1 MQPLGGCS
9 CLQLGPAPWRRP
21 CWRPLCSLRARRSI
35 ALLTESVFPALGA
48 PLLTVTAHS
57 CGVNSLHVRRTPEGR
72 YLVASGS
79 DDGSVH
85 VCLLEV
91 AMGEAAAGTCLR
103 VLERAARPCAHA
115 AHVTGIRV
123 LRPDLLLSASV
134 DQRLTLW
141 HRGPG
146 GLDELSTTFFHVPDL
161 AELDCWE
168 VAGAGGE
175 LRYCCVLCGQG
186 LEMLQGTAPP
196 EHPLPEA
203 PQ

>member
-1 MQPLGGCS
+1 MLLPSSSSVLS
-9 CLQLGPAPWRRP
+9 DKV
-21 CWRPLCSLRARRSI
+21 SI
-35 ALLTESVFPALGA
+35 ALLTQPVFPALEA
-48 PLLTVTAHS
+48 PLVTVMAHS
-57 CGVNSLHVRRTPEGR
+57 CGVNSLHIRETPEGR

-79 DDGSVH
+79 DDGSIH

-91 AMGEAAAGTCLR
+91 ALGRAEGTAGTCLR
-103 VLERAARPCAHA
+103 VLERVCRPCAHA

-141 HRGPG
+141 NRCPG
-146 GLDELSTTFFHVPDL
+146 ELVPLSTTFFHVPDL

-168 VAGAGGE
+168 VEEAGGE
-175 LRYCCVLCGQG
+175 LRYYCVLCGQG
-186 LEMLQGTAPP
+186 LEMLCGTACSKPSP
-196 EHPLPEA
+196 QEA